1 MKSFLEI
8 YKRLNWDNNTIINF
22 IKIGSIE
29 NPSISIY
36 SVSDNEIAGIK
47 VYFDG
52 QSNAIAHKTIIQT
65 ISKSKKEEIANKI
78 SGLKKYFTN
87 PIKSKLKLNENDPV
101 IIFNF
106 RDIEDSVVVAPKTL
120 FPDDNES
127 IINKLISLRSN
138 ILLELGLDS
147 VEADLNMASVN
158 SLQNRLRNKFILNFK
173 DINSA
178 LNCFLR
184 NNKIY
189 GIGQSLWQYYTSSN
203 NPLDKYLSV
212 WIYNIDMRLNQ
223 NMELPV
229 EYLFNE
235 NFLPYI
241 DQLDPNENIL
251 YTFIYYKYSQ
261 FKGNKKLSEFY
272 LDRLRKEDI
281 DKRLL

>member
-1 MKSFLEI
+1 M
-8 YKRLNWDNNTIINF
+8 
-22 IKIGSIE
+22 
-29 NPSISIY
+29 
-36 SVSDNEIAGIK
+36 
-47 VYFDG
+47 
-52 QSNAIAHKTIIQT
+52 
-65 ISKSKKEEIANKI
+65 
-78 SGLKKYFTN
+78 KKYFTN

-138 ILLELGLDS
+138 IVLELGLDS
-147 VEADLNMASVN
+147 VEADLNTASVN
-158 SLQNRLRNKFILNFK
+158 SLQNRLRNKSILNFK

-189 GIGQSLWQYYTSSN
+189 GIGQSLRQYYTSSN